1 MSVLAHV
8 VRGGPQQNEPAAT
21 QALTYILNS
30 SPIMAKSFVRLL
42 TNEHL
47 EFEVGRIVAEQG
59 QKDSQ
64 PDITIYDTQ
73 SQVRMFIENKFWAGL
88 TKAQPVSYLNELQKD
103 SPSALAFI
111 VPFQRVDTVWNE
123 LKQRCTNKDL
133 KWEDLSIGSSVMHA
147 SVDGKSLLVT
157 SWKTVL
163 ARLLDV
169 TNSAE
174 GLDIVRADL
183 LQLQGLAHSMN
194 IGAFLPLHV
203 EEVTDQ
209 EVPNRLIH
217 YLDLI
222 SDIIRELRKAEVAD
236 TKGLRMG
243 NNLHSTGRYIH
254 IHANKEFGAWLGVQV
269 WLWRE
274 YGVSPLWCKI
284 SGNGL
289 NVNHF
294 KGTSDLFKNVRT
306 PWGPAI
312 WIPIRLQTDVERDKV
327 IDNVVEQFKH
337 IVDKVLKTITD

>member
-103 SPSALAFI
+103 SPTALAFI

-133 KWEDLSIGSSVMHA
+133 KWEDLSIGNSLMHA
-147 SVDGKSLLVT
+147 NVDGKSLLVT

-163 ARLLDV
+163 AQLLDE
-169 TNSAE
+169 TNSTE

-203 EEVTDQ
+203 EEASDQ
-209 EVPNRLIH
+209 DIPNRLVN

-222 SDIIRELRKAEVAD
+222 SDITQELRKANIAD
-236 TKGLRMG
+236 TKGLRSVNG
-243 NNLHSTGRYIH
+243 LHFAGRYIR
-254 IHANKEFGAWLGVQV
+254 IHANKPFEPWLGIQYK
-269 WLWRE
+269 WWRE
-274 YGVSPLWCKI
+274 KGISPLWCQFI
-284 SGNGL
+284 GNGL
-289 NVNHF
+289 NITH
-294 KGTSDLFKNVRT
+294 FKNVPDLFRVVFMA
-306 PWGPAI
+306 GEKVR
-312 WIPIRLQTDVERDKV
+312 IPIRLKTGVERDEV
-327 IDNVVEQFKH
+327 IKDVVEQFKH
-337 IVDKVLKTITD
+337 IVDKVLNTITD

>member
-30 SPIMAKSFVRLL
+30 SPIIAESFVRLL
-42 TNEHL
+42 TNEHV

-103 SPSALAFI
+103 SPTALAFI
-111 VPFQRVDTVWNE
+111 VPYQRVDTVWNE

-133 KWEDLSIGSSVMHA
+133 KWEDLSTGNSVMHA
-147 SVDGKSLLVT
+147 RVDCKTLLVT
-157 SWKTVL
+157 SWKSVL

-174 GLDIVRADL
+174 GLDSVRADL
-183 LQLQGLAHSMN
+183 LQLQGLANSMN
-194 IGAFLPLHV
+194 IGAFLPLHG

-209 EVPNRLIH
+209 DIPNRLFN

-222 SDIIRELRKAEVAD
+222 SDIIRELRKANIAD
-236 TKGLRMG
+236 TKGLRWG
-243 NNLHSTGRYIH
+243 HSLHSSGHWIR
-254 IHANKEFGAWLGVQV
+254 IHANKPFEPWLGIHFKR
-269 WLWRE
+269 WRDQ
-274 YGVSPLWCKI
+274 GISPMWCQIK
-284 SGNGL
+284 GHGL
-289 NVNHF
+289 NVTHF
-294 KGTSDLFKNVRT
+294 ENVPELFRVVFMA
-306 PWGPAI
+306 GEYI
-312 WIPIRLQTDVERDKV
+312 WVPIRLKTGVERDEV
-327 IDNVVEQFKH
+327 INDIVKQIECIVE
-337 IVDKVLKTITD
+337 KVLNTITD

>member
-103 SPSALAFI
+103 SPTALAFI

-133 KWEDLSIGSSVMHA
+133 NWEDVSMVNSVMHA
-147 SVDGKSLLVT
+147 RVDGKSLLVT
-157 SWKTVL
+157 SWKSVL

-183 LQLQGLAHSMN
+183 LQLQGLVHSMN

-203 EEVTDQ
+203 EEASDQ
-209 EVPNRLIH
+209 DIPNRLNN

-222 SDIIRELRKAEVAD
+222 SDVIQELRKANIAD
-236 TKGLRMG
+236 TKGLGFG
-243 NNLHSTGRYIH
+243 NSLHSSGHWIR
-254 IHANKEFGAWLGVQV
+254 IHANKQFEPWLGIHFKR
-269 WLWRE
+269 WRDK
-274 YGVSPLWCKI
+274 GISPMWCQIK
-284 SGNGL
+284 GHGL
-289 NVNHF
+289 NVTHF
-294 KGTSDLFKNVRT
+294 ENVPDLFRVVFVAGEYV
-306 PWGPAI
+306 WV
-312 WIPIRLQTDVERDKV
+312 PIRLKAGVERDEVLKD
-327 IDNVVEQFKH
+327 IVEQFKH
-337 IVDKVLKTITD
+337 IVDKVLNTITD